1 MAPISEQGRTK
12 RQVVTRVGIT
22 AAILVITWYVLSGRL
37 DLLHFG
43 SGVVVA
49 VVVAY
54 NFRDWGDRLRF
65 RPLRFLLFIPWLAG
79 QVIRSNLRVAR
90 AVLSRRLD
98 IAPTFISAVPHVR
111 GSRALTLLG
120 ASITL
125 TPGTLTV
132 DVGEDEIFVHA
143 LDRSSTADIERG
155 VMARHVAPLFDDGAA

>member
-1 MAPISEQGRTK
+1 MTATDARNQTT
-12 RQVVTRVGIT
+12 RQIGTRVALT
-22 AAILVITWYVLSGRL
+22 SVILVAVWYVLSGRF

-49 VVVAY
+49 LAIAL
-54 NFRDWGDRLRF
+54 NFRGWGDRLRF
-65 RPLRFLLFIPWLAG
+65 RPLRGAMFLPWLGG
-79 QVIRSNLRVAR
+79 QVIVSNLRVAR
-90 AVLSRRLD
+90 AVLSRRLE
-98 IAPTFISAVPHVR
+98 IAPTFISATPHVR

-143 LDRSSTADIERG
+143 LDRRSTRDIEEG
-155 VMARHVAPLFDDGAA
+155 IMARHVAPLFDEASA